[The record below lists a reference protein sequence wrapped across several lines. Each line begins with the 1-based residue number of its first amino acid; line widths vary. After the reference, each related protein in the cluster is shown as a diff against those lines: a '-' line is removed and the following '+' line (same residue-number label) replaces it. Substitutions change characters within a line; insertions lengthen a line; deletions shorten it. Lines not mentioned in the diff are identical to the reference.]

1 MDTIKLGYVHL
12 PRSRADLLADPEYWE
27 GRYGPYA
34 YATYRVWYMPWR
46 WVVYEIH
53 YNKPDVVLASNVS
66 AAAAKG
72 LLKILGVYPH
82 QQL

>member
-1 MDTIKLGYVHL
+1 MIRLGYIHL
-12 PRSRADLLADPEYWE
+12 PRSSKDLLADPY
-27 GRYGPYA
+27 YGESPDA

-53 YNKPDVVLASNVS
+53 YNKPDVILAHSIS
-66 AAAAKG
+66 AAEAKG

-82 QQL
+82 PNP